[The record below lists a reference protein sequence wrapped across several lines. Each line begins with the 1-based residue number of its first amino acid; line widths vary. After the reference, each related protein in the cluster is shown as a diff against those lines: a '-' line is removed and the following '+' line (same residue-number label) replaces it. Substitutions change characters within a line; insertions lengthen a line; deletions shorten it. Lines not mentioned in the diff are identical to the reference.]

1 MRSLLAHRVASA
13 CAAAAFVAAAF
24 AVLPAQDRLAAMPGA
39 DQFERMR
46 PIVERVNNALTGGVQ
61 PRWGDDSRSLTYT
74 VAGRSYQV
82 ELATMRAV
90 ETPDA
95 SSGAG
100 RGAAGGRGFAPPA
113 TAGVTPGLEQQQR
126 EMPAAV
132 MQGCPALQ
140 TQTARGRQA
149 YCIESPDGRLKAFY
163 RGRNL
168 WVANVDGSAERQL
181 TTDGGEAARIKYG
194 TASWVYGEEL
204 GQNTA
209 IWWSPDSRRVAF
221 YRFDESQVKD
231 FYVQTRQ
238 TEVQNVL
245 DVEAYPKAGAPNP
258 IADVLVYDASTA
270 AVTRIDARDGRPF
283 DDAVGHY
290 VYGIEWSRDGT
301 ELLLQRA
308 NRRQQLIEFV
318 ACGPST
324 GRCRVVV
331 SEESK
336 TGWLNA
342 GVDPRLSPAFIPR
355 WLDDGRRFIW
365 ESERNG
371 WKNYYLYDLGSG
383 LLHPITTNSTFE
395 AARIVRIDESRN
407 ALFYTAR
414 DGDSY
419 LKVQLHRVG
428 LDGRNDVRLTDPA
441 FTHAVTA
448 ASLSPDGAYFVDVYQ
463 THDRPPASQLVDARS
478 GKPLAQLASSDM
490 TEYDRAG
497 FRKAE
502 QFSYLAADG
511 KSTLFGQISF
521 PSNFDP
527 AKKYPTLVSVY
538 GGPVLQGNIP
548 TGNFVGPSANA
559 EYGFLTVLVSYR
571 GVPGTGKRAADALY
585 LNLGVTEIDD
595 MAAGIKALW
604 SRPYFDRTRV
614 GISGTSYG
622 GYTAV
627 MMLLRHPDV
636 VSVAASSS
644 PTTDWRHYDSIYTE
658 RFMWTPQ
665 ENARGYDA
673 GSPMK
678 YAADLRGRL
687 LVYYG
692 TADNNV
698 HPNNSLQLIQALQRA
713 GKNFEVQVGPD
724 RGHTAVNP
732 QRMMEFFIENL
743 VMYPERILAPRSP
756 R

>member
-1 MRSLLAHRVASA
+1 
-13 CAAAAFVAAAF
+13 
-24 AVLPAQDRLAAMPGA
+24 
-39 DQFERMR
+39 
-46 PIVERVNNALTGGVQ
+46 
-61 PRWGDDSRSLTYT
+61 
-74 VAGRSYQV
+74 
-82 ELATMRAV
+82 
-90 ETPDA
+90 
-95 SSGAG
+95 
-100 RGAAGGRGFAPPA
+100 
-113 TAGVTPGLEQQQR
+113 
-126 EMPAAV
+126 
-132 MQGCPALQ
+132 
-140 TQTARGRQA
+140 
-149 YCIESPDGRLKAFY
+149 
-163 RGRNL
+163 
-168 WVANVDGSAERQL
+168 
-181 TTDGGEAARIKYG
+181 
-194 TASWVYGEEL
+194 VYGEEL
-204 GQNTA
+204 GQSTA

-245 DVEAYPKAGAPNP
+245 DVEAYPKAGARNP

-270 AVTRIDARDGRPF
+270 AVTRIDVRDGRPF

-331 SEESK
+331 REESK
-336 TGWLNA
+336 SGWLNA

-355 WLDDGRRFIW
+355 WLADGKRFIW

-407 ALFYTAR
+407 ELFYTAR
-414 DGDSY
+414 DGDTY

-441 FTHAVTA
+441 FTHTVTA
-448 ASLSPDGAYFVDVYQ
+448 ASLSPDGNYFVDVYQ
-463 THDRPPASQLVDARS
+463 THDRPPSSQLVDARS

-502 QFSYLAADG
+502 QFSYLAVDG
-511 KSTLFGQISF
+511 KTTLFGQISF

-538 GGPVLQGNIP
+538 GGPVLPSNIP
-548 TGNFVGPSANA
+548 TENFVGPSASA

-571 GVPGTGKRAADALY
+571 GVPGTGKRAADSLY
-585 LNLGVTEIDD
+585 LNLGVAEIDD
-595 MAAGIKALW
+595 MAAGIRTLW
-604 SRPYFDRTRV
+604 SKPYFDRTRV
-614 GISGTSYG
+614 GIYGTSYG

-673 GSPMK
+673 GSPMT
-678 YAADLRGRL
+678 YAANLRGRL
-687 LVYYG
+687 LLYYG

-713 GKNFEVQVGPD
+713 GKSFEVQVGPD

-743 VMYPERILAPRSP
+743 VMYPERILAPQAP
-756 R
+756 QPH